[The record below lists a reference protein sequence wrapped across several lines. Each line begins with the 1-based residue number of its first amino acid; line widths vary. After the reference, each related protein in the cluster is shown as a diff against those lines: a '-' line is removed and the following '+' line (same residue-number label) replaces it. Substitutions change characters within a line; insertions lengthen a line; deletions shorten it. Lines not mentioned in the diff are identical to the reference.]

1 MVSTVVLMAVM
12 VASGQAVK
20 LPTGQEVNDQGFEK
34 LGVVEMIADFLSGK
48 TPMEHFKDNDVD
60 NNGCVDFN
68 EILNWISSHKNSN
81 ANAIA
86 ASLVEAEVPTVPM
99 DPIYEKTMK
108 KIVKQGVSGGEDM
121 KAIFVEV
128 AGKEDGCLTFEQWKQ
143 WAGF

>member
-1 MVSTVVLMAVM
+1 MGMMA
-12 VASGQAVK
+12 
-20 LPTGQEVNDQGFEK
+20 N
-34 LGVVEMIADFLSGK
+34 ILSGK

-60 NNGCVDFN
+60 NN